1 MIDFTNILGKE
12 FMVKLFVIPTVLGF
26 LFVFRHI
33 INHYLKHTNKYLVF
47 CLYSLNFFVWM
58 AILRI
63 LFNRIDPNAVQG
75 YLISDISLMLV
86 TIVVNYFLYSLDD
99 YAEYTVIP
107 TLVVFLGLY
116 LFTYEFD
123 WLKVLAVI
131 AGLVLFWFTI
141 MKVFRHREYINKYS
155 LIFYPIIGFA
165 VNISVF
171 LLYSTI
177 ATWHD
182 SYFLEVYIKTS
193 LPIYFFQIY
202 IKIVFLLFLAKIVF
216 SAINIIIKEYNLMKK
231 NIYIDDL
238 TQVYNRRKF
247 EEVLK
252 DLLISKNITMFSVVL
267 FDVDAFKH
275 INDTYGH
282 GSGDYVLKRLCEL
295 VKETL
300 KEEQSNGQLFR
311 YGGDEFFLIFRNVT
325 GMNAKF
331 VMEKVLR
338 KISGELFEYRGHCFK
353 ITISAGISEITEFM
367 DRNEVIHQV
376 DESLYV
382 AKHKGKNQVYYKED

>member
-1 MIDFTNILGKE
+1 
-12 FMVKLFVIPTVLGF
+12 
-26 LFVFRHI
+26 
-33 INHYLKHTNKYLVF
+33 
-47 CLYSLNFFVWM
+47 M

-86 TIVVNYFLYSLDD
+86 TIVVNYFLYSLYD

-231 NIYIDDL
+231 NIYIDHL

-325 GMNAKF
+325 GMNAK
-331 VMEKVLR
+331 
-338 KISGELFEYRGHCFK
+338 S
-353 ITISAGISEITEFM
+353 
-367 DRNEVIHQV
+367 
-376 DESLYV
+376 
-382 AKHKGKNQVYYKED
+382 